1 MGVERQLRDMANHE
15 SHDEEPVEPKL
26 NLAADFRIF
35 GVVPF
40 RLRETKVPEAAL
52 NVLKIL

>member
-1 MGVERQLRDMANHE
+1 MGTERQLRDMANHE